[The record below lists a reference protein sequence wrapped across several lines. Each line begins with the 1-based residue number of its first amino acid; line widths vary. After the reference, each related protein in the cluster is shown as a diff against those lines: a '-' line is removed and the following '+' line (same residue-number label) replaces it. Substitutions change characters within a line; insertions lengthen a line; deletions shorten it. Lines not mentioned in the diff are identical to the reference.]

1 MANIKT
7 HANAVICKFKAY
19 ATQNQDETLKNFIN
33 EEIKPML
40 IDELKNVDFYKKFS
54 AINSKIVALFG
65 VNTGAYIA
73 EELFSPSLEAFNKNN
88 SSTMSIIN
96 KINHKT
102 IPIVSKILA

>member
-7 HANAVICKFKAY
+7 HANEVICKFKAY

-40 IDELKNVDFYKKFS
+40 IDELKNIDFYKKFS

-65 VNTGAYIA
+65 VNAETYIA
-73 EELFSPSLEAFNKNN
+73 KEVFSSSLEAFNKNN

-102 IPIVSKILA
+102 IPIVNKILA